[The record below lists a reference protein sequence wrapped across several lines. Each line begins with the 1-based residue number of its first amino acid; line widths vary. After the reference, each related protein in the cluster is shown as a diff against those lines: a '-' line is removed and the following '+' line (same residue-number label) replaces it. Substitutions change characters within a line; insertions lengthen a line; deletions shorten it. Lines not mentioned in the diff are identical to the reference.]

1 MERLKK
7 KEEKQIKDAA
17 KSITTMFKMPGHDN
31 TANKAGGQIS
41 FRQPTITQSIANEVT
56 DGDFNHGLFL

>member
-1 MERLKK
+1 
-7 KEEKQIKDAA
+7 
-17 KSITTMFKMPGHDN
+17 MFQMPGHDN

-41 FRQPTITQSIANEVT
+41 FQQPTITQSIPNEAN